1 VLGARKTTPDIFEG
15 MFKSG
20 LDHLDAKIDQVIPL
34 SQNAA
39 IGTGTF
45 HQTGKTATGTPIDV
59 DGIWSAAYVKEG
71 DKWKLRML
79 TGFAKPAP
87 AK

>member
-1 VLGARKTTPDIFEG
+1 

-59 DGIWSAAYVKEG
+59 DWHLVCG
-71 DKWKLRML
+71 LCQ
-79 TGFAKPAP
+79 
-87 AK
+87 